1 MRMYKKPSVIAIFI
15 IGLITVLIS
24 SNLNWPTKF
33 SNGIIE
39 SDAKGYY
46 AWLPAIFIYHDLSF
60 SFKEEVEKKY
70 PHGAIP
76 FEYRISSNEKI
87 SNKYYAGVAILVAPF
102 FIIAHVITVLFTS
115 LPADGYSY
123 WYPVMVNIAAI
134 FYLIAGLIFIRK
146 LLLQFNFNETIISW
160 VLFALFFATN
170 LFYYTIVEPGMSHIY
185 SFFSISA
192 FLYYFN
198 KWAVSGNTK
207 NLILVSLFFGIIILI
222 RPINGL
228 ILFITPFFFNGFNDF
243 SRKAAFLIKR
253 KNAQLIIGSLFLL
266 IAIISIQPILYFI
279 QTGSFFLYS
288 YGNETFQFR
297 EFHLFDFL
305 FSYKKGAFLYHPLLF
320 ISLLGL
326 LHLWKENRFKASYLI
341 IFLITIFY
349 IFSCWWSWWYGGSF
363 GQRVLVEFLPIFAIL
378 LAFLLSVKKNIWVKI
393 AMVLCVLLCQ
403 IQTYQYRYFIIHWE
417 DMNKEKYWEV
427 FLKLK

>member
-1 MRMYKKPSVIAIFI
+1 MFKKWSVIAIFI
-15 IGLITVLIS
+15 IGLITVLVS
-24 SNLNWPTKF
+24 SNLNWPAKF

-46 AWLPAIFIYHDLSF
+46 AWLPAIFIYDDLTF
-60 SFKEEVEKKY
+60 SFNDEVEKKY
-70 PHGAIP
+70 PHGTIP
-76 FEYRISSNEKI
+76 FEYRILSNGKI
-87 SNKYYAGVAILVAPF
+87 SNKYYAGTALLVAPF
-102 FIIAHVITVLFTS
+102 FAIAHFITIYFTD

-146 LLLQFNFNETIISW
+146 LLLQFNFNETNITW
-160 VLFALFFATN
+160 VLLALFFATN

-198 KWAVSGNTK
+198 KWPVSGNTK
-207 NLILVSLFFGIIILI
+207 NLILVFLFLGIIILI

-253 KNAQLIIGSLFLL
+253 KNVQLIFGSLVVLL
-266 IAIISIQPILYFI
+266 AIISIQPILYFI
-279 QTGSFFLYS
+279 QTGNFFLYS
-288 YGNETFQFR
+288 YGNETFQFK

-320 ISLLGL
+320 ISLIGL
-326 LHLWKENRFKASYLI
+326 LHLWKENRFKSSYLI
-341 IFLITIFY
+341 IFLSTIFY

-378 LAFLLSVKKNIWVKI
+378 LALLLKVKKNVWVKI
-393 AMVLCVLLCQ
+393 AMVLCILLCQ